1 MPHDPKGLALGLG
14 ELLRIWPEMPPT
26 LQLLLP
32 GLPGLLKETVECL
45 ESVEPPEERPS
56 FADKAENPTLATAVG
71 LANCIDESDSAEAQD
86 LADLVRKIPR
96 RPKPVFSMDYIAE
109 ALRDGK
115 VTDLRFEVR
124 FCDYRDITHVSWLQN
139 TVVLRQGVCPC
150 KCHTGHGLIMH
161 DVPCCSPITPF
172 TYPSQSRPSEG

>member
-1 MPHDPKGLALGLG
+1 MLERNPHHDAALGLQG
-14 ELLRIWPEMPPT
+14 LLDAWPDMPPT
-26 LQLLLP
+26 LKGLLP
-32 GLPGLLKETVECL
+32 GVPSVLQKAIDLLEAVEQ
-45 ESVEPPEERPS
+45 RPT
-56 FADKAENPTLATAVG
+56 FADNSENPVLATALG

-96 RPKPVFSMDYIAE
+96 RPKPVFPMDYIAE

-124 FCDYRDITHVSWLQN
+124 FCDYRDITHMSWHQGN

-161 DVPCCSPITPF
+161 DAPCCSPITPF
-172 TYPSQSRPSEG
+172 TYPDKEDQKRV